1 MFEDAGMKQEEVDGR
16 EEASTEKLTAVG
28 ATFGIVAAAT
38 CTTKSGYWPE
48 LKSLGGRF
56 LPPKVVPMGM
66 GTVCIWAGGF
76 NFLGWVAHHWGLLK
90 S

>member
-1 MFEDAGMKQEEVDGR
+1 MFEDIGLKQEEVDGR

-28 ATFGIVAAAT
+28 AAFGVVGAAT

-48 LKSLGGRF
+48 LKSFGGRF
-56 LPPKVVPMGM
+56 LPPKVVPMGL
-66 GTVCIWAGGF
+66 GTVCFCAGSLNVIGWA
-76 NFLGWVAHHWGLLK
+76 AHRWGLFR